1 MLCAKLRA
9 WQREAALRKTWEL
22 MAPDSAYSISP
33 APRGYRG
40 DGDDALTATVVLGL
54 AWGDEGKG
62 RVCDALAS
70 DADYVSRYSGGNNA
84 GHTVRVG
91 SEEFKLNLVPSGI
104 VREDVVCTI
113 GNGVVVNPEA
123 LAEEVRALEERGL
136 SVRNRLK
143 VDGRAHLIMPY
154 HIALDSHREIALGEA
169 RIGTTNRGIG
179 PAYEDKVARYGIRIQ
194 DITDEGILKTKLK
207 AALREKNAIFENVY
221 GEEPYDVGE
230 ISSWLRGFEEFIRPM
245 VADTGTFLREGLEN
259 RERVLLEGGQA
270 TLLDNDHGTY
280 PFVTS
285 SNPTVGGAIVGS
297 GIPTRYLEYVV
308 GVTKAYTTRV
318 GDGPMPTELFD
329 ETAETI
335 REVGR
340 EYGTATGRPRRVG
353 WLDLPAVKWAAS
365 LNGITHL
372 AITLLDVLSA
382 VEKVN
387 VCVGYEID
395 GERFDGYPMHQ
406 TDLHHARPVY
416 RELPG
421 WGEDITGCRM
431 RVDLPREARDFV
443 EFVEAEVGAPLC
455 MISVGPERDQAI
467 VERIAV

>member
-1 MLCAKLRA
+1 M
-9 WQREAALRKTWEL
+9 
-22 MAPDSAYSISP
+22 
-33 APRGYRG
+33 
-40 DGDDALTATVVLGL
+40 TATVVLGL

-70 DADYVSRYSGGNNA
+70 DVQYVSRYSGGNNA

-91 SEEFKLNLVPSGI
+91 EEEFALHLVPSGI
-104 VREDVVCTI
+104 VREGVVCTI
-113 GNGVVVNPEA
+113 GNGVVVNPEV
-123 LAEEVRALEERGL
+123 LAEEIKALEARGL
-136 SVRNRLK
+136 EVRDRLK
-143 VDGRAHLIMPY
+143 VDGRAHLVMPY
-154 HIALDSHREIALGEA
+154 HIALDSHREIALGAA

-179 PAYEDKVARYGIRIQ
+179 PTYEDKVARYGIRVQ
-194 DITDEGILKTKLK
+194 DIFDEGILKTKLK

-221 GEEPYDVGE
+221 GEEPYDV
-230 ISSWLRGFEEFIRPM
+230 SDLAAWLLSFKDFIEPM
-245 VADTGTFLREGLEN
+245 VADTGTILREALEN

-285 SNPTVGGAIVGS
+285 SNPTVGGAVVGS
-297 GIPTRYLEYVV
+297 GVPPRSIEQVI

-335 REVGR
+335 REVGH
-340 EYGTATGRPRRVG
+340 EYGTTTGRSRRIG
-353 WLDLPAVKWAAS
+353 WLDLPAIKWAAS

-372 AITLLDVLSA
+372 ALTLLDVLSA
-382 VEKVN
+382 VEEIKI
-387 VCVGYEID
+387 CVGYEIE
-395 GERFDGYPMHQ
+395 GRRVEGYPMNQ

-416 RELPG
+416 KTLPG
-421 WGEDITGCRM
+421 WGEDITGSRM
-431 RVDLPREARDFV
+431 RGDLPKAAQDFV

-455 MISVGPERDQAI
+455 MISVGPERDQAVI
-467 VERIAV
+467 ERIGT

>member
-1 MLCAKLRA
+1 
-9 WQREAALRKTWEL
+9 
-22 MAPDSAYSISP
+22 
-33 APRGYRG
+33 
-40 DGDDALTATVVLGL
+40 LTATVVLGL

-70 DADYVSRYSGGNNA
+70 DVGYVSRYSGGNNA

-91 SEEFKLNLVPSGI
+91 EEEFKLHLVPSGI
-104 VREDVVCTI
+104 VREGVVCTI
-113 GNGVVVNPEA
+113 GNGVVVNPEV
-123 LAEEVRALEERGL
+123 LAEEVRALEKRGL
-136 SVRNRLK
+136 EVRDRLK
-143 VDGRAHLIMPY
+143 VDGRAHLVMPY
-154 HIALDSHREIALGEA
+154 HIALDSHREIALGNA

-179 PAYEDKVARYGIRIQ
+179 PTYEDKVARYGIRVQ
-194 DITDEGILKTKLK
+194 DIFDEGILKTKLK

-221 GEEPYDVGE
+221 GEEPYQVSDLAG
-230 ISSWLRGFEEFIRPM
+230 WLLSFKDFIEPM
-245 VADTGTFLREGLEN
+245 VADTGNILREALER

-297 GIPTRYLEYVV
+297 GIPPRSVEYVI
-308 GVTKAYTTRV
+308 GVSKAYTTRV

-335 REVGR
+335 REVGG
-340 EYGTATGRPRRVG
+340 EYGTTTGRSRRVG
-353 WLDLPAVKWAAS
+353 WLDLPAIKWAAS

-372 AITLLDVLSA
+372 AVTLLDVLSA
-382 VEKVN
+382 VEEIKI
-387 VCVGYEID
+387 CVGYEID
-395 GERFDGYPMHQ
+395 GRRVEGYPMHQ
-406 TDLHHARPVY
+406 TALHHARPVY
-416 RELPG
+416 KELAG
-421 WGEDITGCRM
+421 WREDITGCRM
-431 RVDLPREARDFV
+431 RGDLPAAARDFV

-467 VERIAV
+467 IERIGT

>member
-1 MLCAKLRA
+1 
-9 WQREAALRKTWEL
+9 
-22 MAPDSAYSISP
+22 
-33 APRGYRG
+33 
-40 DGDDALTATVVLGL
+40 LTATVVLGL

-70 DADYVSRYSGGNNA
+70 DVGYVSRYSGGNNA

-91 SEEFKLNLVPSGI
+91 EEEFKLHLVPSGI
-104 VREDVVCTI
+104 VREGVVCTI
-113 GNGVVVNPEA
+113 GNGVVVNPEV
-123 LAEEVRALEERGL
+123 LVEEVEALEARGL
-136 SVRNRLK
+136 SVRDRLK

-154 HIALDSHREIALGEA
+154 HIALDSHREIALGDA

-179 PAYEDKVARYGIRIQ
+179 PAYEDKVARSGIRVQ
-194 DITDEGILKTKLK
+194 DIFDEGILKTKLK

-221 GEEPYDVGE
+221 GEDHYEVPDVA
-230 ISSWLRGFEEFIRPM
+230 SWLLSFREFIGPM
-245 VADTGTFLREGLEN
+245 VSDTGTLLREALEN

-285 SNPTVGGAIVGS
+285 SNPTVGGAVVGS
-297 GIPTRYLEYVV
+297 GIPARHLEYVV

-329 ETAETI
+329 ETGEKI

-340 EYGTATGRPRRVG
+340 EYGTTTGRSRRVG
-353 WLDLPAVKWAAS
+353 WLDLPAVRWAAS
-365 LNGITHL
+365 LNGITHV

-382 VEKVN
+382 VDEIKI
-387 VCVGYEID
+387 CVGYEID
-395 GERFDGYPMHQ
+395 GQRVEGYPMNQ

-416 RELPG
+416 KTLPG
-421 WGEDITGCRM
+421 WGEDITASRM
-431 RVDLPREARDFV
+431 RGNLPREAQDFV
-443 EFVEAEVGAPLC
+443 GFVEAEVGAPLC

-467 VERIAV
+467 IERIGT

>member
-1 MLCAKLRA
+1 M
-9 WQREAALRKTWEL
+9 
-22 MAPDSAYSISP
+22 
-33 APRGYRG
+33 
-40 DGDDALTATVVLGL
+40 TATVVLGL

-70 DADYVSRYSGGNNA
+70 DVDYVSRYSGGNNA

-91 SEEFKLNLVPSGI
+91 EEEFKLHLVPSGI
-104 VREDVVCTI
+104 VREGVVCTI
-113 GNGVVVNPEA
+113 GNGVVVNPEV
-123 LAEEVRALEERGL
+123 LVEEVEALEDRGL
-136 SVRNRLK
+136 EVRDRLK

-154 HIALDSHREIALGEA
+154 HIALDSHREIALGDA

-179 PAYEDKVARYGIRIQ
+179 PAYEDKVARSGIRVQ
-194 DITDEGILKTKLK
+194 DIFDEGILKSKLK

-221 GEEPYDVGE
+221 GEKQYEVADVA
-230 ISSWLRGFEEFIRPM
+230 SWLLSFCEFIGPM
-245 VADTGTFLREGLEN
+245 VADTGTLLREALDD

-285 SNPTVGGAIVGS
+285 SNPTVGGAVVGS
-297 GIPTRYLEYVV
+297 GISTRHLEYVV

-329 ETAETI
+329 ETGETI
-335 REVGR
+335 RSVGR
-340 EYGTATGRPRRVG
+340 EYGTTTGRSRRVG

-365 LNGITHL
+365 LNGITHV

-382 VEKVN
+382 VDEIN
-387 VCVGYEID
+387 ICIGYEID
-395 GERFDGYPMHQ
+395 GERIEGYPMHQ

-416 RELPG
+416 KSLPG
-421 WGEDITGCRM
+421 WGEDITWCRM
-431 RVDLPREARDFV
+431 RGDLPSAAQDFV
-443 EFVEAEVGAPLC
+443 GFVEAEVGAPLC

-467 VERIAV
+467 VERIGI